1 MRAVSEIQAD
11 LDAARLAKTK
21 VLTRGVS
28 EGFDGASVGRV
39 TLKEIREEIAGLE
52 NELRAAGGLNVMS
65 ATPTIGIGT

>member
-1 MRAVSEIQAD
+1 MRTVAEIQAD

-21 VLTRGVS
+21 ILTRGVS

-39 TLKEIREEIAGLE
+39 TLKDIRDEIASLE
-52 NELRAAGGLNVMS
+52 NELRAAGGYNVLS